1 MVHITSCLTLS
12 ASVVSVAK
20 DFGLPVVLTLTDF
33 WFVCHSLSL
42 LKYDGSICDGL
53 SNTQGCLQCLS
64 WNSGAYQKIKRF
76 TSERVAT
83 QIFDILSKLSFIN
96 RQRGLRGYA
105 LNVAQ
110 RRSYLTAMLKVADII
125 TAPSNHLREMLRRSG
140 VKDDILVIHSGH
152 DLSWLKT
159 YHRQISNNVVRFGYL
174 GQFIPTKGVQV
185 LLAAFT
191 GLDWQGKAELH
202 LYGNMDAD
210 PIFWQELQNIN
221 SHNAQNVHFHGA
233 FPHEKLG
240 EMLSGLDVLIV
251 PSLWHENNPRVI
263 QEAFAC
269 KIPVIASDVG
279 GISEFVQHEV
289 NGLLFERGNVNDLQ
303 KQLRCVVRE
312 PRLLER
318 LQSGIPFVKLIEDEV
333 SEFEAIYKTL
343 IPSADFSCA
352 Q

>member
-1 MVHITSCLTLS
+1 MAIWMPIRF
-12 ASVVSVAK
+12 
-20 DFGLPVVLTLTDF
+20 FGRNF
-33 WFVCHSLSL
+33 
-42 LKYDGSICDGL
+42 
-53 SNTQGCLQCLS
+53 
-64 WNSGAYQKIKRF
+64 R
-76 TSERVAT
+76 
-83 QIFDILSKLSFIN
+83 IF
-96 RQRGLRGYA
+96 
-105 LNVAQ
+105 
-110 RRSYLTAMLKVADII
+110 
-125 TAPSNHLREMLRRSG
+125 
-140 VKDDILVIHSGH
+140 
-152 DLSWLKT
+152 
-159 YHRQISNNVVRFGYL
+159 
-174 GQFIPTKGVQV
+174 
-185 LLAAFT
+185 
-191 GLDWQGKAELH
+191 
-202 LYGNMDAD
+202 
-210 PIFWQELQNIN
+210 N